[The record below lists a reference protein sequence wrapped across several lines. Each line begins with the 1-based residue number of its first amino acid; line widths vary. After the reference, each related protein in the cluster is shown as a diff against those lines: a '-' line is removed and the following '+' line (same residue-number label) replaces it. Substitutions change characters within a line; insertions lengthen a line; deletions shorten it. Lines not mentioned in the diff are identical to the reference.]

1 MDPLTIL
8 ASIKAAH
15 STIKTAIAVGKEL
28 HHIAKDLSDLMNGV
42 AKLTQESVSPSGWK
56 TKGSAEAR
64 AIEAYSAKMEAQQ
77 LEADIRNAIVGK
89 YGLKAWDS
97 IQRNVIIIRKE
108 MKRQAAIEYAKRI
121 ALIEAC
127 LTGGIV
133 VILMSIVVWIL
144 YLAVTYRHQ
153 GW

>member
-15 STIKTAIAVGKEL
+15 TTIKTAIQVGKEL

-42 AKLTQESVSPSGWK
+42 AKLTQESVQPTGWR

-64 AIEAYSAKMEAQQ
+64 AIEAYTAKMEAQSMQ
-77 LEADIRNAIVGK
+77 ADVRNAIVGQ
-89 YGLKAWDS
+89 YGLKAWDQ
-97 IQRNVIIIRKE
+97 IQRDVIQIRKE
-108 MKRQAAIEYAKRI
+108 MKRQAAIDYANRMRM
-121 ALIEAC
+121 IEVG
-127 LTGGIV
+127 LTIGIIF
-133 VILMSIVVWIL
+133 ILVSIVIWIFYFAL
-144 YLAVTYRHQ
+144 TYRHQ